1 MDIFKKLNNFI
12 AFLFKGLWAAFDIR
26 DFFVFGGVG
35 MLGYGIYLL
44 KGQGWAFVVC
54 GPLFMIIGYLMKDK

>member
-1 MDIFKKLNNFI
+1 ME
-12 AFLFKGLWAAFDIR
+12 FLRALWSWFDVR
-26 DFFVFGGVG
+26 DVLVFGGIG

-54 GPLFMIIGYLMKDK
+54 GPLFMVIGYLMRDKE